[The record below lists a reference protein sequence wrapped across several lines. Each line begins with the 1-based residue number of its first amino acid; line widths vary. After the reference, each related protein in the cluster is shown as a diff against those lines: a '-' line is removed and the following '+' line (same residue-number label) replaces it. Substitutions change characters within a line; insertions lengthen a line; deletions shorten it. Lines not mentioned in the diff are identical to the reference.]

1 MGSGVSFMRDR
12 VFYPETIDVM
22 ARAYP
27 AAKQFL
33 PANNPEIHETL
44 AVRIVNLATF
54 GERDPNKLAAEA
66 LAPFVA
72 AP

>member
-1 MGSGVSFMRDR
+1 MRDR

-22 ARAYP
+22 ARAYD

-33 PANNPEIHETL
+33 PANNPEINETL
-44 AVRIVNLATF
+44 AIRIVNLATF
-54 GERDPNKLAAEA
+54 GECDPNKLAAEA